1 MHAVE
6 SSVVAQLGYDNE
18 RQVLRVVFHRGGVYD
33 FYMIPRSVF
42 SLTSPGLTG
51 LESDRVRVRGVMR
64 VGFGIPHRRCRPH
77 HIPHGRVGHGLRAST
92 PPPRPP

>member
-42 SLTSPGLTG
+42 SLTSPW
-51 LESDRVRVRGVMR
+51 
-64 VGFGIPHRRCRPH
+64 PHRPRIRP
-77 HIPHGRVGHGLRAST
+77 G
-92 PPPRPP
+92 